1 LFTLAGYNYPIVKL
15 IAQVKL
21 TVTTEQSDALLRTLE
36 SANAVCNELSR
47 WAWGNKVFGKYALQT
62 ARYHSVRGESGL
74 TAQVVVR
81 CIAKVA
87 DAYKTAFANHKERV
101 QQVKRL
107 NSGRVARGREP
118 KPLPEMEACTFR
130 ADGSIAYDDRILR
143 WYVGKSEVSIWTVSG
158 RLTLPFVCTDIQR
171 RLLASRQGESDLVF
185 KNGKWF
191 LLAVCNVEDP
201 PLMETDGVLGVDLGI
216 VSLATDSAGHSYTGA
231 ECMALR
237 RRVKKHRASLQAKGT
252 KNAKRKLCAVR
263 SRQSR
268 YSRWLNHNIS
278 KNIVETAITSRKAI
292 ALESLSGIRER
303 ASAMRREMRWQ
314 IGNWSFQQLQGFIGY
329 KAQAAGVPLIFV
341 DAAYTSQTCS
351 VCGHCERANR
361 KSQSAFHCQQCGF
374 QTKADFNASRNIARR
389 GLEARA

>member
-1 LFTLAGYNYPIVKL
+1 MKL

-21 TVTTEQSDALLRTLE
+21 TVTPEQSDALLQTLAV
-36 SANAVCNELSR
+36 ANAVCNDLSA
-47 WAWGNKVFGKYALQT
+47 WAWEHKVFGKYAIQT
-62 ARYHSVRGESGL
+62 ARYHPVRGESGL

-107 NSGRVARGREP
+107 NSGRVARGKEP
-118 KPLPEMEACTFR
+118 KALPEMEACTFR
-130 ADGSIAYDDRILR
+130 TDGSIAYDDRILR
-143 WYVGKSEVSIWTVSG
+143 WYVAKQQVSVWTVAG
-158 RLTLPFVCTDIQR
+158 RLSLPFVCTDVQR
-171 RLLASRQGESDLVF
+171 RLLASRQGESDLVY

-201 PLMETDGVLGVDLGI
+201 PLIETNGVLGVDLGI
-216 VSLATDSAGHSYTGA
+216 VSLATDSEGHSYTGA
-231 ECMALR
+231 ECMLLR

-252 KNAKRKLCAVR
+252 KNARRRLQKQGR
-263 SRQSR
+263 RQSH

-278 KNIVETAITSRKAI
+278 KQIVETAITSRKAI
-292 ALESLSGIRER
+292 ALESLTGIRER

-314 IGNWSFQQLQGFIGY
+314 IGNWSFAQLQGYVGY
-329 KAQAAGVPLIFV
+329 KAQAAGVPLVFV
-341 DAAYTSQTCS
+341 NAAYTSQTCS
-351 VCGHCERANR
+351 TCGHCERSNR
-361 KSQSAFHCQQCGF
+361 RSQSAFHCQQCGF
-374 QTKADFNASRNIARR
+374 QANADANAAVNIARK